1 MTLSLKITHKTWDS
15 EFFNRDIYELTGVN
29 EIGSV
34 AVGQLG
40 EMLDQV
46 ITNERAIVQTSV
58 TSEYFSV
65 IPSLEGAGFRFV
77 DSRLEF

>member
-29 EIGSV
+29 EISSV

-58 TSEYFSV
+58 TSE
-65 IPSLEGAGFRFV
+65 
-77 DSRLEF
+77 